1 MPNFVIYSVIQC
13 KYKNLGRST
22 MDYTTCTEYNLAE
35 IQAKLDRTTVRAC
48 DFFATNDLLLQ
59 GFSAALQAVSSLPI
73 TTN

>member
-1 MPNFVIYSVIQC
+1 
-13 KYKNLGRST
+13 

-59 GFSAALQAVSSLPI
+59 GFSAALQAVSSLPL